1 MKTILGALV
10 RGKLTILAVM
20 AALTLGTAS
29 VALAGT
35 GVGGVFNLGFSNTVN
50 AITSLVGS
58 VAGPSLRIDN
68 NSTNALA
75 TALDLQVEPGKAPM
89 KVNSAIKVT
98 NLNADKVD
106 GIDGTTL
113 LPNNQV
119 RADGNQTSTAIDD
132 FTSFSIPVI
141 SKSFT
146 APTSGFLH
154 ITGSISAEED
164 CSLPGSGWLGYKLRL
179 DSTDVTGGTYEL
191 DYEDCAHFDTDTFGD
206 SGAASA
212 VVPVSAGSHTVHLVA
227 TEFGSGSFITTRSIT
242 AIFVPN
248 GSGTVIPAAA
258 SEAAAAEAQE
268 LNRPQG
274 K

>member
-1 MKTILGALV
+1 L
-10 RGKLTILAVM
+10 LAVV

-29 VALAGT
+29 AALAGA
-35 GVGGVFNLGFSNTVN
+35 GVGGVFNLGVTNSVD
-50 AITSLVGS
+50 AITTLVGD
-58 VAGPSLRIDN
+58 VAGPGLRIDN
-68 NSTNALA
+68 NSTNAAA

-89 KVNSAIKVT
+89 KVNSGTKVT

-113 LPNNQV
+113 LPKNQV
-119 RADGNQTSTAIDD
+119 RADGNQTSAAIDD
-132 FTSFSIPVI
+132 FTSSSTPVI

-146 APTSGFLH
+146 APTSGFLT

-164 CSLPGSGWLGYKLRL
+164 CSLPGSGWLGYQLRL
-179 DSTDVTGGTYEL
+179 DSTDVTSGTYEL
-191 DYEDCAHFDTDTFGD
+191 DYEDCANFGTDTFAD

-227 TEFGSGSFITTRSIT
+227 SEFGTGSFITTRSIT

-258 SEAAAAEAQE
+258 AAAAAAEVQE

>member
-1 MKTILGALV
+1 VTN
-10 RGKLTILAVM
+10 
-20 AALTLGTAS
+20 S
-29 VALAGT
+29 VD
-35 GVGGVFNLGFSNTVN
+35 
-50 AITSLVGS
+50 AITTLVGS

-68 NSTNALA
+68 NSINAAA

-89 KVNSAIKVT
+89 KVNSGTKVT

-113 LPNNQV
+113 LPKNQV
-119 RADGNQTSTAIDD
+119 RADGNQTSAAIDD
-132 FTSFSIPVI
+132 FTSFDTPVI

-164 CSLPGSGWLGYKLRL
+164 CSLPGSGFLSYRLRF
-179 DSTDVTGGTYEL
+179 DSTDVTGSGYEL
-191 DYEDCAHFDTDTFGD
+191 DYEDCTTDSTFAD

-227 TEFGSGSFITTRSIT
+227 SEFGSGSFITTRSIT

-258 SEAAAAEAQE
+258 AEAAAAEAQE